1 MRLIDLDKAVTI
13 CDEDDNA
20 VIYTNIK
27 NAEVKAIPIEW
38 LLKERDKNKEIAETL
53 SKADLNIDFIAKY
66 GYTRSS
72 HKVFMIEE
80 LLLDWSNYSRKLEK
94 ENGYIQDK

>member
-1 MRLIDLDKAVTI
+1 MKLIDLDKAVTI

-20 VIYTNIK
+20 VIYTNLK

-66 GYTRSS
+66 RYTRSF
-72 HKVFMIEE
+72 HKVVMIEE
-80 LLLDWSNYSRKLEK
+80 LLLEWRNWEK
-94 ENGYIQDK
+94 ENGNIQDK

>member
-1 MRLIDLDKAVTI
+1 MKLIDLDKAVTI

-20 VIYTNIK
+20 VIYTNLK

-66 GYTRSS
+66 IYTRSF
-72 HKVFMIEE
+72 HKVVMIEE
-80 LLLDWSNYSRKLEK
+80 LLLEWRNWEK
-94 ENGYIQDK
+94 ENGNIQDK

>member
-1 MRLIDLDKAVTI
+1 MKLIDLDKAVTI
-13 CDEDDNA
+13 CDADDNA
-20 VIYTNIK
+20 VIWTNIK

-66 GYTRSS
+66 GYTRSF
-72 HKVFMIEE
+72 HKVVMIEE
-80 LLLDWSNYSRKLEK
+80 LLLDWRNWEK
-94 ENGYIQDK
+94 ENGYIQNK